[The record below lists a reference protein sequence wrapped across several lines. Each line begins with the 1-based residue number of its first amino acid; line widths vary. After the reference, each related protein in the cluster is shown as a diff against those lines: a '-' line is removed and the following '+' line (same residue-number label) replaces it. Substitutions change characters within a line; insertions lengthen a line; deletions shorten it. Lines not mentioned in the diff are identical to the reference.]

1 VHPASIETPMWIMS
15 AADNTGAT
23 TFAQWG
29 ALAALSPRGDA
40 FRVEMLER
48 CRNGRDVVRKFLGGQ
63 NRIRWIE
70 PEGAFYGFFHVEG
83 MKDSLRFASDL
94 VHQARVGVAP
104 GSAFAPPEDTR
115 SDSFI
120 RICFAQDPARLEIG
134 LERLGKAVAG
144 I

>member
-1 VHPASIETPMWIMS
+1 
-15 AADNTGAT
+15 
-23 TFAQWG
+23 
-29 ALAALSPRGDA
+29 
-40 FRVEMLER
+40 
-48 CRNGRDVVRKFLGGQ
+48 
-63 NRIRWIE
+63 
-70 PEGAFYGFFHVEG
+70 